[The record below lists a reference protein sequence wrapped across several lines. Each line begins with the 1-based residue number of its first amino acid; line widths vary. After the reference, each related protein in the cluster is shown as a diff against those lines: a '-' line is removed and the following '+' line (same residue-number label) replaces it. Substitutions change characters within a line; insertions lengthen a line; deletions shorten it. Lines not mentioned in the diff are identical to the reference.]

1 MAVFLATSP
10 PLQLLCPVFDTGHFW
25 INSTQSAH
33 FPVQVFVV
41 PSSSCQKPPVASPP
55 VNSCHLLLLLLL
67 LPVAKLAAVTHCLPA
82 AAALRHRIMKQQIGI
97 ALGIHYWN
105 IGKVSSSLR
114 EVNK

>member
-1 MAVFLATSP
+1 MPFLQPTLLDSP
-10 PLQLLCPVFDTGHFW
+10 PLID
-25 INSTQSAH
+25 
-33 FPVQVFVV
+33 VV

-55 VNSCHLLLLLLL
+55 VNSCHLLLLL

-105 IGKVSSSLR
+105 IGKVSSFLR